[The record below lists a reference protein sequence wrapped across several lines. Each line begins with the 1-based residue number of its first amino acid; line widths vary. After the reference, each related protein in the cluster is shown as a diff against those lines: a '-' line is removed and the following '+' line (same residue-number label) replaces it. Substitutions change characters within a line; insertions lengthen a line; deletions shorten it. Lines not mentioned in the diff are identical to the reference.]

1 MGYPRVLVVESQ
13 GFKRSALVR
22 MLQRLGVRDLVLAR
36 DGEQAMSQLLQLGP
50 VDVVLCD
57 IAGHERQGLD
67 FLEGISQQGLAEA
80 LILSV
85 DTPPDIH
92 RALGQLPSFSGLAL
106 IGVIERPLSLR
117 PLHKVLSQYRRPA
130 ELEGSAAL
138 ANIELPSEADL
149 RLGLALGEFRG
160 WYQPKRVMATGQLA
174 GAEVLVRWEHPSR
187 GVLLPQVFLAGM
199 VAYNLIDEM
208 FKQLFDQAM
217 GLLLGLRLQGV
228 DLELSFNLHAS
239 QLDGPTLVKHIQ
251 RTLLWHE
258 LPGDAFTF
266 ELAENGLLALK
277 SATQENLVCLRMLG
291 CSLAVDDF
299 GMGFS
304 SLKML
309 GQLPFNQL
317 KLDGSV
323 IHDLTNPGS
332 RAVVAG
338 ALALTRALHM
348 ELVIEGVSSQTT
360 QDILT
365 AMGCRIGQ
373 GYHLALP
380 MNAGVFLRW
389 LETLPAPALKRS

>member
-1 MGYPRVLVVESQ
+1 MAYPRVLVVENP
-13 GFKRSALVR
+13 GFKRSALVK
-22 MLQRLGVRDLVLAR
+22 MLQRLGARDLVLAV
-36 DGEQAMSQLLQLGP
+36 DGDQALMHLRQQGA

-57 IAGHERQGLD
+57 ITGRDRQGLE
-67 FLEGISQQGLAEA
+67 FLDRVSQQGLAEA
-80 LILSV
+80 LILAV
-85 DTPPDIH
+85 DTPPDIR
-92 RALGQLPSFSGLAL
+92 RALGHMPSFGGLAL
-106 IGVIERPLSLR
+106 IGVFDRPLSLR
-117 PLHKVLSQYRRPA
+117 SLHKVLSQYRRPA
-130 ELEGSAAL
+130 DAGSSASL
-138 ANIELPSEADL
+138 ANMELPSEADL

-160 WYQPKRVMATGQLA
+160 WYQPKRVMDTGQLA

-217 GLLLGLRLQGV
+217 GLLQGLRLQGI

-239 QLDGPTLVKHIQ
+239 QLDGPALVKHIQ

-258 LPGDAFTF
+258 LPGESFTF

-277 SATQENLVCLRMLG
+277 PATQENLVCLRMLG

-323 IHDLTNPGS
+323 IHDLVNPGS

-348 ELVIEGVSSQTT
+348 ELVIEGVSSQTM
-360 QDILT
+360 QDTLT

-389 LETLPAPALKRS
+389 LDTLPAPVLKKV